1 MCLSFFPLM
10 AICCKKMKNAE
21 TACRVAW
28 SIFWLLNI
36 FIEPFLLTPL
46 LEMGIWS
53 VFKFVGAER
62 LTSLLL
68 GAAYIA
74 IVAVVLKKQKKL

>member
-1 MCLSFFPLM
+1 MCLSFFPLI

-36 FIEPFLLTPL
+36 FIGPFLLTPL